1 MPAPRKALSA
11 KKRKHV
17 SPEEKE
23 AIRLKLKTLKEKY
36 AVRMLELSR
45 IALNA
50 MEEMAEIE
58 EAMNL
63 EAVKE
68 IDNDYVDHVPEYK
81 LTFEAVYAQH
91 AEDADD
97 TSPRI
102 GDCLDVLITIE
113 QDAADAVP
121 HAAANDA
128 AVAEVVRI

>member
-1 MPAPRKALSA
+1 
-11 KKRKHV
+11 
-17 SPEEKE
+17 
-23 AIRLKLKTLKEKY
+23 
-36 AVRMLELSR
+36 MLELSR